1 MYPYYSQNELAP
13 RDFTHKDKDE
23 RFREALQKL
32 RADRAEKQ
40 QKDIVNEIIFL

>member
-1 MYPYYSQNELAP
+1 MYPYYSQNELAH